1 MKNIAAQLESYC
13 KDHPIRLDDRETI
26 LESIYWLY
34 TESVPPDSK
43 KLREEYARLRK
54 QLHLLKPKEY
64 DVVFDTV
71 TELCTESEQTAFYA
85 GVRLGAALMM
95 ELNGGEPP

>member
-13 KDHPIRLDDRETI
+13 KAHPIRLTDRETI
-26 LESIYWLY
+26 LETLYWLY
-34 TESVPPDSK
+34 AENPPTDCT
-43 KLREEYARLRK
+43 KLREGYARLRA
-54 QLHLLKPKEY
+54 QLNFMKPEEY

-71 TELCTESEQTAFYA
+71 SELCTESEQLAFYA

-95 ELNGGEPP
+95 ELNDREPS